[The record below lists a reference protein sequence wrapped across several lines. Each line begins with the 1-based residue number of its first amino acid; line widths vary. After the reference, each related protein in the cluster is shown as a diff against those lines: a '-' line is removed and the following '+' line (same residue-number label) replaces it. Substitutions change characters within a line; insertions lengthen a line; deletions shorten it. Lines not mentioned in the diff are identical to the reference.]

1 MKFVYLQNDDRVSM
15 AYLVVSQLIKEIQ
28 ESDLEWYYEGE
39 TAIKLNRFL
48 YNADPKIN
56 IMLFVKW
63 DEPETELVYRRYDK
77 VEEEHLYKTAGYIIM
92 SQEEK
97 EKLFDTI
104 ASLF

>member
-1 MKFVYLQNDDRVSM
+1 MKFVYLQSDDRVSM

-28 ESDLEWYYEGE
+28 ESDLERYYEEE

-63 DEPETELVYRRYDK
+63 NEPETELVYRRYD
-77 VEEEHLYKTAGYIIM
+77 EEEDEYSHKTDGYLVI

-97 EKLFDTI
+97 EKFFDTI
-104 ASLF
+104 ASFF